1 MSDYFEKSS
10 QRFNLV
16 SISGEKLGGLVVRLK
31 PSTKWDGRTLG
42 ICSKKKTTRGHR
54 AKDRKTNILFARK
67 LGLRH
72 NFKRLFRH
80 YS

>member
-1 MSDYFEKSS
+1 M
-10 QRFNLV
+10 V

-54 AKDRKTNILFARK
+54 AKDRKSNILFART

-72 NFKRLFRH
+72 NFKGLSEH
-80 YS
+80 YA

>member
-10 QRFNLV
+10 QPLIWFQL
-16 SISGEKLGGLVVRLK
+16 EKLGGLVVRLK

-54 AKDRKTNILFARK
+54 AKDRKTNILFART
-67 LGLRH
+67 LRLRH
-72 NFKRLFRH
+72 NFKGLFKH